1 MLSDA
6 NFSKILNYFDRQFW
20 ARKTDDTNWQYDGII
35 LDWYFE
41 KSVYCIDYLD
51 INDYFANNGGFSF
64 SEVVPLAEQ

>member
-20 ARKTDDTNWQYDGII
+20 TRKTDDTNWQYDGII

-41 KSVYCIDYLD
+41 SSVYCIDYLD
-51 INDYFANNGGFSF
+51 INDY
-64 SEVVPLAEQ
+64 LAV